1 MRGSSRWQLG
11 VVGSSCASAALH
23 LTQPVSS
30 PGGAHEWNHPHRCDG
45 MIEELVSRCSELCQ
59 VLFGDIAM
67 LP

>member
-11 VVGSSCASAALH
+11 GVGSACASAVLH

-30 PGGAHEWNHPHRCDG
+30 PGGAHGWDHPHLCDG
-45 MIEELVSRCSELCQ
+45 MIEEPVSRGSELCQ